1 MNLIK
6 LFVSILPISNYYDN
20 IEYIVKHNS
29 ENHSYQLEANQ
40 FMNKTYLNEF
50 TPLDNYL
57 VKHDEKVNILSNG
70 VSLFNVDW
78 TKQGAVTSVKNQLDC
93 GGCWSFSA
101 TEAIEGE
108 YYIKHKNL
116 YNLSEQELIDCSGYL
131 GNNGCDGG
139 SMVSSFKYVV
149 SNGLCL
155 DTNYSYT
162 AKQGMCQNTTC
173 GKKIHINT
181 YYNVP
186 QSEEQLKKALMRQ
199 PISVAIQANKRSF
212 QLYKSGVYDDPD
224 CGDQL
229 DHGVLLVGYGY
240 DVDSGL
246 DYWKIKN
253 SWSSD
258 WGEDGYMRLLKGS
271 DSSEGQC
278 GIAMDASYPV
288 IKYIHY
294 L

>member
-6 LFVSILPISNYYDN
+6 LLVSILPISNYYEN
-20 IEYIVKHNS
+20 IEYINKHNS
-29 ENHSYQLEANQ
+29 GNHSYLLEANQ
-40 FMNKTYLNEF
+40 FVNKTYTDEYSTYNHYL
-50 TPLDNYL
+50 PSDN
-57 VKHDEKVNILSNG
+57 KNINILSESNDD
-70 VSLFNVDW
+70 LFDVDW
-78 TKQGAVTSVKNQLDC
+78 VKRGAVSSVKNQLDC

-101 TEAIEGE
+101 AEAIEGE

-131 GNNGCDGG
+131 GNNGCEGG
-139 SMVSSFKYVV
+139 SMISAFKYVV
-149 SNGLCL
+149 SNGICL
-155 DTNYSYT
+155 DNNYSYT

-186 QSEEQLKKALMRQ
+186 QSEDQLKKALMRQ

-253 SWSSD
+253 SWSSE
-258 WGEDGYMRLLKGS
+258 WGEDGFMRLLKGS

-288 IKYIHY
+288 IKYM

>member
-6 LFVSILPISNYYDN
+6 LIVSILPISNYYDN
-20 IEYIVKHNS
+20 IEYINKHNS
-29 ENHSYQLEANQ
+29 GNHSYQLEANQ
-40 FMNKTYLNEF
+40 FVNKTYTDEYSTYNHYLP
-50 TPLDNYL
+50 TDN
-57 VKHDEKVNILSNG
+57 KNINILSELNDD
-70 VSLFNVDW
+70 LFDVDW
-78 TKQGAVTSVKNQLDC
+78 TKKGAVTSVKNQLDC

-116 YNLSEQELIDCSGYL
+116 YNFSEQELIDCSGYL
-131 GNNGCDGG
+131 GNKGCQGG
-139 SMVSSFKYVV
+139 SMISAFKYVI
-149 SNGLCL
+149 SNGICL
-155 DTNYSYT
+155 DNNYSYT
-162 AKQGMCQNTTC
+162 AQQGMCQNTTC
-173 GKKIHINT
+173 GKKIYIDG

-186 QSEEQLKKALMRQ
+186 QSEDQLKKALTRQ

-212 QLYKSGVYDDPD
+212 QLYKSGVYDDPA

-240 DVDSGL
+240 DSDSGL

-253 SWSSD
+253 SWSSE

-271 DSSEGQC
+271 VSSEGQC

-288 IKYIHY
+288 IKYM

>member
-6 LFVSILPISNYYDN
+6 FLVSILPISNYYDN
-20 IEYIVKHNS
+20 IEYINKHNS
-29 ENHSYQLEANQ
+29 GNHSYQLEANQ
-40 FMNKTYLNEF
+40 FVNKTYTDEYSAYNHYLP
-50 TPLDNYL
+50 TDN
-57 VKHDEKVNILSNG
+57 KNINILSEL
-70 VSLFNVDW
+70 SDELFDLDW
-78 TKQGAVTSVKNQLDC
+78 VKRGAVSSVKNQMDC

-101 TEAIEGE
+101 AEAIEGE

-139 SMVSSFKYVV
+139 SMDNAFKYVI

-155 DTNYSYT
+155 DNNYSYT
-162 AKQGMCQNTTC
+162 AQQGMCQNTTC

-186 QSEEQLKKALMRQ
+186 QSEDQLKKALMRQ

-253 SWSSD
+253 SWSSE

-271 DSSEGQC
+271 GSSEGQC

-288 IKYIHY
+288 IKYM

>member
-1 MNLIK
+1 MLRLIFC
-6 LFVSILPISNYYDN
+6 LYNAFSQLNNTDFIRN
-20 IEYIVKHNS
+20 HNS
-29 ENHSYQLEANQ
+29 QNLSYNVIKNQ
-40 FMNKTYLNEF
+40 FINSSYENEF
-50 TPLDNYL
+50 NINHNHLNIVNPQHVTHNLDL
-57 VKHDEKVNILSNG
+57 SVNKES
-70 VSLFNVDW
+70 VDW
-78 TKQGAVTSVKNQLDC
+78 RKEYKVSSVKNQENC
-93 GGCWSFSA
+93 GSCWSFSA
-101 TEAIEGE
+101 VGSVESAWA
-108 YYIKHKNL
+108 IKHNQL

-131 GNNGCDGG
+131 GNQGCHGG
-139 SMVSSFKYVV
+139 SMVSAFKYVI

-155 DTNYSYT
+155 DNNYSYT

-224 CGDQL
+224 CGNQL

-253 SWSSD
+253 SWSSE

-288 IKYIHY
+288 IKYM

>member
-1 MNLIK
+1 M
-6 LFVSILPISNYYDN
+6 
-20 IEYIVKHNS
+20 
-29 ENHSYQLEANQ
+29 
-40 FMNKTYLNEF
+40 
-50 TPLDNYL
+50 
-57 VKHDEKVNILSNG
+57 
-70 VSLFNVDW
+70 
-78 TKQGAVTSVKNQLDC
+78 
-93 GGCWSFSA
+93 
-101 TEAIEGE
+101 
-108 YYIKHKNL
+108 
-116 YNLSEQELIDCSGYL
+116 IDCSGYL

-139 SMVSSFKYVV
+139 SMVSAFKYVI

-155 DTNYSYT
+155 DNNYSYT

-186 QSEEQLKKALMRQ
+186 QSEDQLKKALMTQ

-253 SWSSD
+253 SWSSE
-258 WGEDGYMRLLKGS
+258 WGEDGYMTLLKGS
-271 DSSEGQC
+271 VSSEGQC

-288 IKYIHY
+288 IKYM

>member
-6 LFVSILPISNYYDN
+6 LIVSILPIAISNYYDN
-20 IEYIVKHNS
+20 IEYINKHNS

-70 VSLFNVDW
+70 VSLFDVDW
-78 TKQGAVTSVKNQLDC
+78 TKKGAVTSVKNQMDC
-93 GGCWSFSA
+93 GGCWSFSS

-116 YNLSEQELIDCSGYL
+116 YNLSEQELIDCSGYI
-131 GNNGCDGG
+131 GNKGCEGG
-139 SMVSSFKYVV
+139 SMISAFKYVI
-149 SNGLCL
+149 SNGICL

-162 AKQGMCQNTTC
+162 AQQGMCQNTTC
-173 GKKIHINT
+173 GKKIYIDG

-186 QSEEQLKKALMRQ
+186 QSEDQLKKALMRQ

-229 DHGVLLVGYGY
+229 DHGVLLVCYGY

-253 SWSSD
+253 SWSSK
-258 WGEDGYMRLLKGS
+258 WGGKRIHEII
-271 DSSEGQC
+271 EGFRF
-278 GIAMDASYPV
+278 
-288 IKYIHY
+288 K
-294 L
+294 